1 MLLATFQLETSA
13 ISLEETFERLPNLEI
28 EAEQIAAHSTKWTM
42 PCLWMTNVEQSRINN
57 ALMKDPSVDSIVED
71 KGFEDECFYQ
81 VQWSDNVEDRIDAYL
96 GTGGTILHAEATADG
111 WRVRIR
117 FGTRDQFDVFR
128 ERMADRGWE
137 YTLIGLSQPNEP
149 RHMGGQLTAA
159 QREALSA
166 AKEHGYYE
174 VPRKV
179 STRDLADELDMSH
192 QNLSELLRRAT
203 SKLIDETLTI
213 SAGRKE

>member
-1 MLLATFQLETSA
+1 
-13 ISLEETFERLPNLEI
+13 
-28 EAEQIAAHSTKWTM
+28 
-42 PCLWMTNVEQSRINN
+42 
-57 ALMKDPSVDSIVED
+57 
-71 KGFEDECFYQ
+71 
-81 VQWSDNVEDRIDAYL
+81 
-96 GTGGTILHAEATADG
+96 
-111 WRVRIR
+111 
-117 FGTRDQFDVFR
+117 
-128 ERMADRGWE
+128 
-137 YTLIGLSQPNEP
+137 
-149 RHMGGQLTAA
+149 MGGQLTAA